1 MNLKNWMGNVTLAG
15 LFGIIVVVIA
25 YMALGWFTNHGEN
38 INMPNLKGVKT
49 EQAMATLKN
58 LELRTMVIDSVYNGD
73 LNKNTIAKQD
83 PAAGT
88 NVKEGR
94 IVYLTINSLEEP
106 KASVP
111 QLVDKSFTLG
121 RALLKSRGLSLGQV
135 MYVYDSI
142 GHNLI
147 LEQRFEGS
155 TIETGAKLSKG
166 SSIDLVITTNR
177 ESLVKKDDST
187 GLVMQKDSLGNLM
200 DTEFKKRME
209 QLRKMKELG
218 SEKSSLPSTAGN

>member
-1 MNLKNWMGNVTLAG
+1 MGNVTLAG
-15 LFGIIVVVIA
+15 LFGVIVVFIA
-25 YMALGWFTNHGEN
+25 YMALGWFTHHGEN

-49 EQAMATLKN
+49 EQALATLEE
-58 LELRTMVIDSVYNGD
+58 LELRTMIIDSVYNGD

-83 PAAGT
+83 PEAGT

-94 IVYLTINSLEEP
+94 IIYLTINSLEEP

-121 RALLKSRGLSLGQV
+121 RALLKSRGLILGQV

-147 LEQRFEGS
+147 IEQRFEGS
-155 TIETGAKLSKG
+155 SIETGAKLSKG
-166 SSIDLVITTNR
+166 SAIDLVITTNR
-177 ESLVKKDDST
+177 ESLIKKDDSA

-209 QLRKMKELG
+209 QLRKMKERGLAEESTLPL
-218 SEKSSLPSTAGN
+218 SE

>member
-1 MNLKNWMGNVTLAG
+1 MGNVTLAG
-15 LFGIIVVVIA
+15 LFGVILVFIA

-38 INMPNLKGVKT
+38 INMPNLKGVKK
-49 EQAMATLKN
+49 EQALATLEE
-58 LELRTMVIDSVYNGD
+58 LELRAIIIDSVYNGD
-73 LNKNTIAKQD
+73 LNKNTIAKHN
-83 PAAGT
+83 PEAGT

-94 IVYLTINSLEEP
+94 LVYLTINSLQEP

-121 RALLKSRGLSLGQV
+121 RALLKSRGLTLGQV

-147 LEQRFEGS
+147 IQQRFEGS
-155 TIETGAKLSKG
+155 SIETGAKLSKG
-166 SSIDLVITTNR
+166 SAIDLVITTNR
-177 ESLVKKDDST
+177 ESLIKKDDST

-209 QLRKMKELG
+209 KLRKKKRQGLAE
-218 SEKSSLPSTAGN
+218 

>member
-1 MNLKNWMGNVTLAG
+1 MGNVTLAG
-15 LFGIIVVVIA
+15 LFGVIVVFIA

-49 EQAMATLKN
+49 EQALATLEE
-58 LELRTMVIDSVYNGD
+58 LELRTMIIDSVYNGD

-83 PAAGT
+83 PEAGT

-121 RALLKSRGLSLGQV
+121 RALLKSRGLMLGQV

-147 LEQRFEGS
+147 IEQRFEGS
-155 TIETGAKLSKG
+155 SIETGAKLSKG
-166 SSIDLVITTNR
+166 SAIDLVITTNR
-177 ESLVKKDDST
+177 ESLIKKDDSA
-187 GLVMQKDSLGNLM
+187 GLVMQKDSLGIYM

-209 QLRKMKELG
+209 QLRKMKQRSLAEESTLPL
-218 SEKSSLPSTAGN
+218 SE

>member
-1 MNLKNWMGNVTLAG
+1 MGNVTLAG
-15 LFGIIVVVIA
+15 LFGEIVVFIA

-38 INMPNLKGVKT
+38 INMPNLKDVKT
-49 EQAMATLKN
+49 EQALGTLEE
-58 LELRTMVIDSVYNGD
+58 LELRTMIIDSVYNGD

-83 PAAGT
+83 PEAGT

-121 RALLKSRGLSLGQV
+121 RALLKSRGLMLGQV

-147 LEQRFEGS
+147 IEQRFEGS
-155 TIETGAKLSKG
+155 SIETGAKLSKG
-166 SSIDLVITTNR
+166 SAIDLVITTNR
-177 ESLVKKDDST
+177 ESLIKKDDSA

-209 QLRKMKELG
+209 QLRKMKQRSLAEESTLPL
-218 SEKSSLPSTAGN
+218 SE

>member
-1 MNLKNWMGNVTLAG
+1 MGNVTLAG
-15 LFGIIVVVIA
+15 LFGVIVVFIA

-49 EQAMATLKN
+49 EQALTTLEE
-58 LELRTMVIDSVYNGD
+58 LELRTMIIDSVYNGD

-83 PAAGT
+83 PEAGT

-121 RALLKSRGLSLGQV
+121 RALLKSRGLMLGQV

-147 LEQRFEGS
+147 IEQRFEGS
-155 TIETGAKLSKG
+155 SIETGAKLSKG
-166 SSIDLVITTNR
+166 SAIDLVITTNR
-177 ESLVKKDDST
+177 ESLIKKDDSA

-209 QLRKMKELG
+209 KLRKMKQRGLAEESTLPL
-218 SEKSSLPSTAGN
+218 SE

>member
-1 MNLKNWMGNVTLAG
+1 MGNVTLAG
-15 LFGIIVVVIA
+15 LFGVIVVFIA

-49 EQAMATLKN
+49 EQALTTLEE
-58 LELRTMVIDSVYNGD
+58 LELRKMIIDSVYNGD

-83 PAAGT
+83 PEAGT

-121 RALLKSRGLSLGQV
+121 RALLKSRGLMLGQV

-147 LEQRFEGS
+147 IEQRFEGS
-155 TIETGAKLSKG
+155 SIETGAKLSKG
-166 SSIDLVITTNR
+166 SAIDLVITTNR
-177 ESLVKKDDST
+177 ESLIKKDDSA

-209 QLRKMKELG
+209 QLRKMKQRGLAEESTLPL
-218 SEKSSLPSTAGN
+218 SE

>member
-1 MNLKNWMGNVTLAG
+1 MGNVTLAG
-15 LFGIIVVVIA
+15 LFGVIVVFIA
-25 YMALGWFTNHGEN
+25 YMALGWFTHHGEN

-49 EQAMATLKN
+49 EQALATLVE
-58 LELRTMVIDSVYNGD
+58 LELRTMIIDSVYNGD

-83 PAAGT
+83 PEAGT

-121 RALLKSRGLSLGQV
+121 RALLKSRGLMLGQV

-147 LEQRFEGS
+147 IEQRFEGS
-155 TIETGAKLSKG
+155 SIETGAKLSKG
-166 SSIDLVITTNR
+166 SAIDLVITTNR
-177 ESLVKKDDST
+177 ESLIKKDDSA

-209 QLRKMKELG
+209 QLRKMKQRGLAEESTLPL
-218 SEKSSLPSTAGN
+218 SE

>member
-15 LFGIIVVVIA
+15 LFGVIVVFIA

-49 EQAMATLKN
+49 EQALTTLEE
-58 LELRTMVIDSVYNGD
+58 LELRTMIIDSVYNGD

-83 PAAGT
+83 PEAGT

-121 RALLKSRGLSLGQV
+121 RALLKSRGLMLGQV

-147 LEQRFEGS
+147 IEQRFEGS
-155 TIETGAKLSKG
+155 SIETGAKLSKG
-166 SSIDLVITTNR
+166 SAIDLVITTNR
-177 ESLVKKDDST
+177 ESLIKKDDSA

-209 QLRKMKELG
+209 QLRKMKQRGLAEESTLPL
-218 SEKSSLPSTAGN
+218 SE

>member
-1 MNLKNWMGNVTLAG
+1 MGNVTLAG
-15 LFGIIVVVIA
+15 LFGVIVVFIA

-49 EQAMATLKN
+49 EQALATLEE
-58 LELRTMVIDSVYNGD
+58 LELRTMIIDSVYNGD

-83 PAAGT
+83 PEAGT

-121 RALLKSRGLSLGQV
+121 RALLKSRGLMLGQV

-147 LEQRFEGS
+147 IEQSFEGS
-155 TIETGAKLSKG
+155 SIETGAKLSKG
-166 SSIDLVITTNR
+166 SAIDLVITTNR
-177 ESLVKKDDST
+177 ESLIKKDDSA

-209 QLRKMKELG
+209 QLRKMKQRSLAEESTLPL
-218 SEKSSLPSTAGN
+218 SE

>member
-1 MNLKNWMGNVTLAG
+1 MGNVTLAG
-15 LFGIIVVVIA
+15 LFGVIVVFIA

-49 EQAMATLKN
+49 EQALATLEE
-58 LELRTMVIDSVYNGD
+58 LELRTMIIDSVYNGD

-83 PAAGT
+83 PEAGT

-121 RALLKSRGLSLGQV
+121 RALLKSRGLMLGQV

-147 LEQRFEGS
+147 IEQRFEGS
-155 TIETGAKLSKG
+155 SIETGAKLSKG
-166 SSIDLVITTNR
+166 SAIDLVITTNR
-177 ESLVKKDDST
+177 ESLIKKDDSA

-209 QLRKMKELG
+209 QLRKMKQRSLAEESTLPL
-218 SEKSSLPSTAGN
+218 SE

>member
-1 MNLKNWMGNVTLAG
+1 MGNVTLAG
-15 LFGIIVVVIA
+15 LFGVIVVFIA

-49 EQAMATLKN
+49 EQALTTLEE
-58 LELRTMVIDSVYNGD
+58 LELRTMIIDSVYNGD

-83 PAAGT
+83 PEAGT

-121 RALLKSRGLSLGQV
+121 RALLKSRGLMLGQV

-147 LEQRFEGS
+147 IEQRFEGS
-155 TIETGAKLSKG
+155 SIETGAKLSKG
-166 SSIDLVITTNR
+166 SAIDLVITTNR
-177 ESLVKKDDST
+177 ESLIKKDDSA

-209 QLRKMKELG
+209 QLRKMKQRGLAEESTLPL
-218 SEKSSLPSTAGN
+218 SE

>member
-1 MNLKNWMGNVTLAG
+1 MGNVTLAG
-15 LFGIIVVVIA
+15 LFGVIVVFIA
-25 YMALGWFTNHGEN
+25 YMALGWFTHHGEN

-49 EQAMATLKN
+49 EQALATLEE
-58 LELRTMVIDSVYNGD
+58 LELRTMIIDSVYNGD

-83 PAAGT
+83 PEAGT

-121 RALLKSRGLSLGQV
+121 RALLKSRGLTLGQV

-147 LEQRFEGS
+147 IQQRFEGS
-155 TIETGAKLSKG
+155 SIETGAKLSKG
-166 SSIDLVITTNR
+166 SAIDLVITTNR
-177 ESLVKKDDST
+177 ESLIKKDDSA

-209 QLRKMKELG
+209 QLRKMKQRGLAEESTLPL
-218 SEKSSLPSTAGN
+218 SE